1 MNNALANPPNYFRSP
16 VSRGGQNRVE
26 REGGYRGAGLIKG
39 VSVITGGIEAAGH
52 QVFIDEFALQ
62 QVTDEINAT
71 RTGIKSRFAHPT
83 ASGDSLG
90 KQIGRVMDAEL
101 DGEQVIAD
109 LHFLQSAHS
118 TPSGDLATYTMT
130 LGEEDPQSFGISI
143 AFQHDQDAM
152 DRFVE
157 SHSIDGQF
165 QSPDPR
171 NINNWPHV
179 RIEKSG
185 LHAAD
190 VVDNPAANSG
200 LFHREGDIAKQSDSF
215 VRYALGHSNER
226 PESQFGLDPDR
237 ARGFVARFLDTYNLE
252 IKETVMPSTTVDE
265 STTLTAD
272 ATVDTPAPTSVETG
286 PVEQPSTETVAEP
299 VTEASD
305 RTEAARFRAA
315 FGDQG
320 AIYFAEGLTFEQ
332 CKEREVAELR
342 NENETLK
349 QKLAAMSAGEDTPVS
364 FDAGDQKTRN
374 GFASKIRCK

>member
-1 MNNALANPPNYFRSP
+1 
-16 VSRGGQNRVE
+16 
-26 REGGYRGAGLIKG
+26 
-39 VSVITGGIEAAGH
+39 
-52 QVFIDEFALQ
+52 
-62 QVTDEINAT
+62 
-71 RTGIKSRFAHPT
+71 
-83 ASGDSLG
+83 
-90 KQIGRVMDAEL
+90 
-101 DGEQVIAD
+101 
-109 LHFLQSAHS
+109 
-118 TPSGDLATYTMT
+118 
-130 LGEEDPQSFGISI
+130 
-143 AFQHDQDAM
+143 
-152 DRFVE
+152 
-157 SHSIDGQF
+157 
-165 QSPDPR
+165 
-171 NINNWPHV
+171 
-179 RIEKSG
+179 
-185 LHAAD
+185 
-190 VVDNPAANSG
+190 
-200 LFHREGDIAKQSDSF
+200 
-215 VRYALGHSNER
+215 LGHSNER